1 MFSRNT
7 ANRRP
12 LIWQTFVG
20 NYRRPGSWRQSKSQN
35 ASTKSD
41 RPRASGTRKSFSLA
55 KSFVPVDRSTN
66 ELYAKASGG
75 SGSHSRAV
83 GRRRDRA
90 DRRTVGAD
98 KGIRGSTIFSRCG
111 RKRRQLFARSE

>member
-12 LIWQTFVG
+12 LIWQTFAG
-20 NYRRPGSWRQSKSQN
+20 NYRRPGSWPHSKSRN
-35 ASTKSD
+35 ASTKSA
-41 RPRASGTRKSFSLA
+41 RPRASGTRKSFSPT
-55 KSFVPVDRSTN
+55 KSLFPVDRSTN
-66 ELYAKASGG
+66 ELHAKAFGG
-75 SGSHSRAV
+75 SGSHFRAL
-83 GRRRDRA
+83 GRRRDRE

-98 KGIRGSTIFSRCG
+98 KGFRGSTIFSGRR